1 LEVLRIRLIDPISKP
16 PVFTGLSSLGRFYR
30 RDGDPVGGGVP
41 PPGAPGG
48 VRDHRGTHTARPRP
62 HAGEHTAKAV
72 SILAGGLCERKKR
85 GPRVASPVRSQA
97 PLQRTV
103 AMGAARGFV
112 DTAGRNT
119 EAIRRY
125 IQEQEDERLDQLE
138 WPELDGGQV
147 NRKKTRKTN
156 VLNAALDGA
165 HS

>member
-1 LEVLRIRLIDPISKP
+1 
-16 PVFTGLSSLGRFYR
+16 
-30 RDGDPVGGGVP
+30 
-41 PPGAPGG
+41 
-48 VRDHRGTHTARPRP
+48 
-62 HAGEHTAKAV
+62 
-72 SILAGGLCERKKR
+72 
-85 GPRVASPVRSQA
+85 
-97 PLQRTV
+97 
-103 AMGAARGFV
+103 MGAARGFV

>member
-1 LEVLRIRLIDPISKP
+1 VTRLGEVFHRLGRQEEGEIIEGHILPGHVHMLVSIP
-16 PVFTGLSSLGRFYR
+16 PKLSVSSL
-30 RDGDPVGGGVP
+30 VGYV
-41 PPGAPGG
+41 
-48 VRDHRGTHTARPRP
+48 
-62 HAGEHTAKAV
+62 K
-72 SILAGGLCERKKR
+72 